1 MKHIIFILPLLLLT
15 GCSTKYVPVKMELPP
30 IPSELNKE
38 CSELDLVNSN
48 ETKLS
53 NVVKTVTANYG
64 KYHECKARHKS
75 TLEWYNS
82 QKELMNK

>member
-1 MKHIIFILPLLLLT
+1 MKYTLLILPFLLV
-15 GCSTKYVPVKMELPP
+15 GCATKYIPVKVEMPP
-30 IPSELNKE
+30 IPNELNKE
-38 CSELDLVNSN
+38 CSELELVKPN

-53 NVVKTVTANYG
+53 NIVQTITSNYG

-75 TLEWYNS
+75 TLEWYNT